1 MTYSIMP
8 VFSNNA
14 NVSLGPF
21 STAQQLSSALNRNEL
36 SAEELLM
43 ATVERIEAVN
53 PAVNAIV
60 AMDVDAA
67 RKAARE
73 SDERRAAN
81 AVRGR
86 LDGITMTVKDSIAV
100 EGFPATSGFPPL
112 ANFRPNSDAPSVS
125 RLRRAGVTIVGKS
138 NLSTMASD
146 FQCDNPLFGTT
157 RNPWN
162 LEMTSGGSSGGAAA
176 ALAAGMIPLEFG
188 SDIGG
193 SVRQPAHFCGI
204 YAHKP
209 TFELYPQLG
218 HVPPPPG
225 VMSIADMGVL
235 GPMARCAQDLNLA
248 LEALLL
254 DEESTCRGRWIPEVP
269 PPRFERLS
277 AARIAVWSSDDAFP
291 VDRATADM
299 METVAARLEKAGAA
313 VDRHARP
320 FSHLTEVADAYFQ
333 LLMPLLLGSYTPNE
347 LEAML
352 ERSPNAKFVKLI
364 HAGTRQTSASMAKS
378 KEVQAKAISSWRSFF
393 ERFDALICPVA
404 PHAAFQHNLS
414 LPSVERELVVEERRY
429 PYWDHVVWCGALA
442 NFAYLPATARPITCT
457 SAGLPMGIQI
467 VGPYLEDRT
476 PIHAAL
482 LMDDLFGGFVP
493 PPQFEENKHGN

>member
-1 MTYSIMP
+1 MS

-14 NVSLGPF
+14 NVSLGAF

-53 PAVNAIV
+53 PTVNAIV
-60 AMDVDAA
+60 TMDVDAA

-81 AVRGR
+81 TVRGP
-86 LDGITMTVKDSIAV
+86 LDGIPMTVKDSIAV

-138 NLSTMASD
+138 NVSTMASD

-176 ALAAGMIPLEFG
+176 ALAAGMIPLESS

-209 TFELYPQLG
+209 TFELYPQRG

-235 GPMARCAQDLNLA
+235 GPMARSAQDLNLA
-248 LEALLL
+248 LEALLF
-254 DEESTCRGRWIPEVP
+254 EQESTWRGR
-269 PPRFERLS
+269 
-277 AARIAVWSSDDAFP
+277 
-291 VDRATADM
+291 
-299 METVAARLEKAGAA
+299 
-313 VDRHARP
+313 
-320 FSHLTEVADAYFQ
+320 
-333 LLMPLLLGSYTPNE
+333 
-347 LEAML
+347 
-352 ERSPNAKFVKLI
+352 
-364 HAGTRQTSASMAKS
+364 
-378 KEVQAKAISSWRSFF
+378 
-393 ERFDALICPVA
+393 
-404 PHAAFQHNLS
+404 
-414 LPSVERELVVEERRY
+414 
-429 PYWDHVVWCGALA
+429 
-442 NFAYLPATARPITCT
+442 
-457 SAGLPMGIQI
+457 
-467 VGPYLEDRT
+467 
-476 PIHAAL
+476 
-482 LMDDLFGGFVP
+482 
-493 PPQFEENKHGN
+493 